1 MTQPDEFLD
10 LVAETLDV
18 TQILDILGW
27 SEYDLVY
34 ALKDVIL
41 EQEDDFKDA
50 IA

>member
-10 LVAETLDV
+10 LVAEALDV

-34 ALKDVIL
+34 HLREHIL
-41 EQEDDFKDA
+41 ELKEDFEDA
-50 IA
+50 IS